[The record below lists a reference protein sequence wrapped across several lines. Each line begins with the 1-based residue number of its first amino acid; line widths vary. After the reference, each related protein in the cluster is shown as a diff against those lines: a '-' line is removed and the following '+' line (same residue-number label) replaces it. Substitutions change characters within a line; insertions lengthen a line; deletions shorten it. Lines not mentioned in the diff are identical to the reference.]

1 MFNLGFFEILLVV
14 VLALILIGPE
24 QMPELARNIGKLF
37 RDIKRSTNEV
47 TDSLQREIS
56 KVRDEQDQIK
66 KDITDSVKIDF
77 KPDVA
82 SVARDKNSKADDSGN
97 TNS

>member
-1 MFNLGFFEILLVV
+1 MFNLGFFEIMLIV

-47 TDSLQREIS
+47 TDSLQRELS
-56 KVRDEQDQIK
+56 KVQDEQNQIQ
-66 KDITDSVKIDF
+66 KDIKDSIKIDF
-77 KPDVA
+77 QPDVA
-82 SVARDKNSKADDSGN
+82 SISRDKTPKADDNGN
-97 TNS
+97 SNS